1 MLAKGATSDSRE
13 VQSVRVFG
21 FERITRVGQNGM
33 TKISWDLKIQTCC
46 PRQAV
51 KITSDNRYSQPIR
64 YQGKEVKRLYGTV
77 KKLLLYR
84 SLLLPSEQSAKDSIC
99 IERKQDL
106 TEESSHQRKLVYW
119 EQQEL

>member
-13 VQSVRVFG
+13 FQSVRVFG
-21 FERITRVGQNGM
+21 FERRTRGGQNGM

-64 YQGKEVKRLYGTV
+64 YQGKEVKRLWN
-77 KKLLLYR
+77 
-84 SLLLPSEQSAKDSIC
+84 C
-99 IERKQDL
+99 
-106 TEESSHQRKLVYW
+106 
-119 EQQEL
+119 

>member
-21 FERITRVGQNGM
+21 FERRTRGGQNGI
-33 TKISWDLKIQTCC
+33 TNISWDLKIQTCC

-64 YQGKEVKRLYGTV
+64 YQGKEVKRLW
-77 KKLLLYR
+77 KLLKSCACTDRYCCPQN
-84 SLLLPSEQSAKDSIC
+84 SQQKIPSVSK
-99 IERKQDL
+99 
-106 TEESSHQRKLVYW
+106 ESRT
-119 EQQEL
+119 